1 MRNYLFIALVSIVLI
16 GSLLVLFSTI
26 NQPDLGPSPPKTPE
40 YQLKTFQLETGLDI
54 QLVASEPLVQ
64 DPVFIQFDEFGRLW
78 VVEMRGFM
86 PDIDGLGESEPV
98 GRINILEDTD
108 GDGTMDIS
116 TIYLDSLIMPRALAV
131 VSEGALVVENMSLWW
146 TQDLD
151 GDGKAD
157 TKVLVDPDY
166 AGNHLPEHSANGLLR
181 GMDNW
186 YYNAKS
192 RFRYKRVD
200 EGWIRDSTEFR
211 GQWGISQDDFGRL
224 VYNYNWSQLHAD
236 LAPPNYLNRNP
247 HHTPTTGID
256 HGLTV
261 DRRIYP
267 IRQNLAINRGYIPG
281 ILDEEGKLQ
290 EFTAACAPFY
300 FRSNA
305 LSEAFYGN
313 VFVCEPSGNL
323 VKRNV
328 VREDGIVLF
337 AEDPNPGKEFLA
349 STDERFRPVNLASG
363 PDGALY
369 IADMYRG
376 LVQHGAYISPYL
388 REQTLSRNLVLP
400 VNRGRIWRIVP
411 EGFKSQPFPK
421 LASYT
426 VEELVQT
433 LFHPN
438 GWHRDMA
445 QRLLVDRNDPKTI
458 PVLWKTIEEKSNR
471 WGKIHALWS
480 LEALDGLEGS
490 SLVPLLS
497 DSDPYVAATALRLL
511 EPFAKENSS
520 IGINI
525 LSNINP
531 SSLNKLTPFVLQLAL
546 SSSVLFPDSASE
558 ILSKI
563 ITLHSDSPLIRDA
576 VLSGLEHTQ
585 YDFLQT
591 LLKHPDWAVSDPEK
605 EIVIEML
612 TGAILKK
619 GNANEVGQLVA
630 FLERNSPSQSW
641 KYSPILTALTI
652 VGNNSSGKAFHL
664 EKAPLFLSENRKD
677 NLSSHQYIALSR
689 LFTWPGMETRQEVLA
704 QSIPLTGDEQ
714 KLFALGRQHYLS
726 ICSGCH
732 GNAGEGVN
740 RLGPPLAG
748 SEWVTGDQKQLSLI
762 VLHGMEGPVEVS
774 GKTYDAPDIL
784 PVMPAHT
791 SLDDGTLSA
800 ILTYIRNEWGNN
812 AGAVDRRFIAT
823 TRNVTQGRVLP
834 WSAEELKTYIKAEN
848 DKSP

>member
-1 MRNYLFIALVSIVLI
+1 MTKYFVIALVSIALI
-16 GSLLVLFSTI
+16 GALLVLFSTI
-26 NQPDLGPSPPKTPE
+26 NQLDLGPSPPKAPQE
-40 YQLKTFQLETGLDI
+40 ELKTFQLEPGLEI

-64 DPVFIQFDEFGRLW
+64 DPVFIQFDEFSRLW

-108 GDGTMDIS
+108 GDGIMDIS

-131 VSEGALVVENMSLWW
+131 VGDGALVVENMALWW
-146 TQDLD
+146 TKDLD

-157 TKVLVDPDY
+157 TKVLIDPDY
-166 AGNHLPEHSANGLLR
+166 EGNHLPEHSANGLLR

-200 EGWIRDSTEFR
+200 DEWIRDTTEFR
-211 GQWGISQDDFGRL
+211 GQWGISQDNFGRL

-236 LAPPNYLNRNP
+236 LVPPNYLNRNP
-247 HHTPTTGID
+247 YHTPTTGID
-256 HGLTV
+256 HGLTL

-267 IRQNLAINRGYIPG
+267 IRPNPAINRGYIPG
-281 ILDEEGKLQ
+281 ILDEDGKLQ

-300 FRSNA
+300 FRDDG
-305 LSEAFYGN
+305 LPEAYFGN

-323 VKRNV
+323 IKRNV
-328 VREDGIVLF
+328 VTEDGIVLT
-337 AEDPNPGKEFLA
+337 AKDPHPGREFLA

-411 EGFKSQPFPK
+411 TGFKSQPLPK
-421 LASYT
+421 LAT
-426 VEELVQT
+426 HTLEDLVQT
-433 LFHPN
+433 LSHQN
-438 GWHRDMA
+438 GWHRDIA
-445 QRLLVDRNDPKTI
+445 QRLLVERNDPKSI
-458 PVLWKTIEEKSNR
+458 PMLRKVIEEKSTR

-480 LEALDGLEGS
+480 LEALNGLEGS

-497 DSDPYVAATALRLL
+497 DPDPHVAATVLRLL
-511 EPFAKENSS
+511 KPFAEDNPDMEER
-520 IGINI
+520 I
-525 LSNINP
+525 LLHISP

-546 SSSVLFPDSASE
+546 SSTDLFPDSSSE
-558 ILSKI
+558 IMAKI
-563 ITLHSDSPLIRDA
+563 ITLHGDSPLIRDA
-576 VLSGLEHTQ
+576 VLSGLENNQ
-585 YDFLQT
+585 FDFLQL
-591 LLKHPDWAVSDPEK
+591 LLKHPDWADADPKK

-612 TGAILKK
+612 TGSIIAK
-619 GNANEVGQLVA
+619 GDPKEAMHLLTY
-630 FLERNSPSQSW
+630 LEYNSPSKNW
-641 KYSPILTALTI
+641 KYTPILTAMTI
-652 VGNNSSGKAFHL
+652 SGSNKSLKTIPL
-664 EKAPLFLSENRKD
+664 EKAPALLTKKENE
-677 NLSSHQYIALSR
+677 NLTPNQSTALSN
-689 LFTWPGMETRQEVLA
+689 LVNWPGKQKIKEEMTQGVVL
-704 QSIPLTGDEQ
+704 TEEEQ

-726 ICSGCH
+726 TCSGCH
-732 GNAGEGVN
+732 GNAGEGAN
-740 RLGPPLAG
+740 RLGPPLEG

-762 VLHGMEGPVEVS
+762 VLHGMEGPVEVK
-774 GKTYDAPDIL
+774 GKTYDTPDIL

-812 AGAVDRRFIAT
+812 AGAVDRRFVAT
-823 TRNVTQGRVLP
+823 TRNVTQGRVIP
-834 WSAEELKTYIKAEN
+834 WGAEELKLYIQAEK
-848 DKSP
+848 DKSH

>member
-108 GDGTMDIS
+108 GDGVMDSS

-131 VSEGALVVENMSLWW
+131 LGDGALVVENMALWW
-146 TQDLD
+146 TKDLD

-192 RFRYKRVD
+192 RFRYKRVGD
-200 EGWIRDSTEFR
+200 DWIRDSTEFR

-388 REQTLSRNLVLP
+388 REQTLNRNLVLP

-426 VEELVQT
+426 LEELVQT

-445 QRLLVDRNDPKTI
+445 QRLLVDRNDPKSI
-458 PVLWKTIEEKSNR
+458 PMLWKAIEEKSNR

-511 EPFAKENSS
+511 EPFAKENSR

-546 SSSVLFPDSASE
+546 SSSVLFPDSAIE

-563 ITLHSDSPLIRDA
+563 ITLHGDSPLIRDA
-576 VLSGLEHTQ
+576 VLSGLEYTQ

-612 TGAILKK
+612 TGAILNK

-834 WSAEELKTYIKAEN
+834 WSAKELKTYIKAEN
-848 DKSP
+848 DKTP

>member
-1 MRNYLFIALVSIVLI
+1 MTKYFVIALVSIALI
-16 GSLLVLFSTI
+16 GALLVLFSTI
-26 NQPDLGPSPPKTPE
+26 NQLDLGPSPPKTPQE
-40 YQLKTFQLETGLDI
+40 ELKTFQLEPGLEI

-64 DPVFIQFDEFGRLW
+64 DPVFIQFDEFSRLW

-108 GDGTMDIS
+108 GDGIMDIS

-131 VSEGALVVENMSLWW
+131 VGDGALVVENMALWW
-146 TQDLD
+146 TKDLD

-157 TKVLVDPDY
+157 TKVLIDPDY

-200 EGWIRDSTEFR
+200 DEWIRDTTEFR
-211 GQWGISQDDFGRL
+211 GQWGISQDNFGRL

-236 LAPPNYLNRNP
+236 LVPPNYLNRNP
-247 HHTPTTGID
+247 YHTPTTGID

-267 IRQNLAINRGYIPG
+267 IRPNPAINRGYIPG
-281 ILDEEGKLQ
+281 ILDEDGKLQ

-300 FRSNA
+300 FRGDG
-305 LSEAFYGN
+305 LPEAYFGN

-323 VKRNV
+323 IKRNV
-328 VREDGIVLF
+328 VTEDGIVLT
-337 AEDPNPGKEFLA
+337 AKDPNPGREFLA

-411 EGFKSQPFPK
+411 TGFKSQPLPK
-421 LASYT
+421 LAT
-426 VEELVQT
+426 NTLEDLVQT
-433 LFHPN
+433 LSHQN
-438 GWHRDMA
+438 GWHRDIA
-445 QRLLVDRNDPKTI
+445 QRLLVERNDPKSI
-458 PVLWKTIEEKSNR
+458 PMLRKVIEEKLTR

-480 LEALDGLEGS
+480 LEALNGLEGS

-497 DSDPYVAATALRLL
+497 DPDPHVAATVLRLL
-511 EPFAKENSS
+511 KPFAEDNPDMEER
-520 IGINI
+520 I
-525 LSNINP
+525 LLHISP

-546 SSSVLFPDSASE
+546 SSTDLFPDSSSE
-558 ILSKI
+558 IMAKI
-563 ITLHSDSPLIRDA
+563 ITLHGDSPLIRDA
-576 VLSGLEHTQ
+576 VLSGLENNQ
-585 YDFLQT
+585 FDFLQ
-591 LLKHPDWAVSDPEK
+591 LLLNHPDWADADPKK

-612 TGAILKK
+612 TGSIIAK
-619 GNANEVGQLVA
+619 GDPKEAMHLLTY
-630 FLERNSPSQSW
+630 LEYNSPSKNW
-641 KYSPILTALTI
+641 KYTPILTAMTI
-652 VGNNSSGKAFHL
+652 SGSNKSLKTIPL
-664 EKAPLFLSENRKD
+664 EKAPALLTKKENE
-677 NLSSHQYIALSR
+677 NLTPNQSTALSN
-689 LFTWPGMETRQEVLA
+689 LVNWPGKQKIKEEMTQGVVL
-704 QSIPLTGDEQ
+704 TEEEQ

-726 ICSGCH
+726 TCSGCH
-732 GNAGEGVN
+732 GNAGEGAN

-762 VLHGMEGPVEVS
+762 VLHGMEGPVEVK
-774 GKTYDAPDIL
+774 GKTYDTPDIL

-812 AGAVDRRFIAT
+812 AGAVDRRFVAT
-823 TRNVTQGRVLP
+823 TRNVTQGRVIP
-834 WSAEELKTYIKAEN
+834 WGAEELKLYIQAEK
-848 DKSP
+848 DKSH